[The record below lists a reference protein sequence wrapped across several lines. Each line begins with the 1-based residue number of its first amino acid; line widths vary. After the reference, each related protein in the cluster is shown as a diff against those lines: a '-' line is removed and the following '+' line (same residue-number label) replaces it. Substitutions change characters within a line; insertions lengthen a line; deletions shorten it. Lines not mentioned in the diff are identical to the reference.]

1 MSYAHHIA
9 KVKGIIY
16 GQESLVAAKEI
27 FGRVKQEMAD
37 IQMDPNLSGIGIA
50 QKQREAQARAGAEL
64 AKIMRTNKKVI
75 DAELAAAEKS
85 ARAAL
90 AKPNAKPDAD
100 TQRDFDEK
108 YCALKTELVV
118 FGNLKSAREMIDFM
132 QSVSDPYLARTI
144 LDEFATTGA
153 LLGKH
158 IVDPTRL
165 RTVYENVKATA
176 ETDAK
181 TQARQALAEIES
193 LRAVKPINSMVTLGA
208 NSALGE
214 AVANAVMADHEGYL
228 QEHGE

>member
-9 KVKGIIY
+9 NVKGIIY

-108 YCALKTELVV
+108 YSALKTELIV
-118 FGNLKSAREMIDFM
+118 FNNAQSAREMIDFM

-181 TQARQALAEIES
+181 TQARQALTEIES

-208 NSALGE
+208 TSALGE

>member
-90 AKPNAKPDAD
+90 AKQNDKPDAD
-100 TQRDFDEK
+100 TQREFDEK
-108 YCALKTELVV
+108 YSALKTELVV
-118 FGNLKSAREMIDFM
+118 FGNLKSAQKMLDFM
-132 QSVSDPYLARTI
+132 QSVSDPYLARTL
-144 LDEFATTGA
+144 LDEFATTGVE
-153 LLGKH
+153 LRKH
-158 IVDPTRL
+158 FSDPTRL
-165 RTVYENVKATA
+165 RTVYDNIKATA

-193 LRAVKPINSMVTLGA
+193 LRALKPINSMVTLGA
-208 NSALGE
+208 TSALGE

-228 QEHGE
+228 QEHGK